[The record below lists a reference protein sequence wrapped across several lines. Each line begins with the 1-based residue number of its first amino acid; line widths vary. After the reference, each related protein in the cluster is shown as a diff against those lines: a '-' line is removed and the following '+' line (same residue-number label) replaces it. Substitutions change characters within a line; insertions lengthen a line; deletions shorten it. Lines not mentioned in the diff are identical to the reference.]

1 MSPKESPPAMED
13 HISGQSNKPL
23 PRPAHALSAQ
33 TVVQELSTNPDT
45 GLTAAEASR
54 RLVEYGAND
63 LGEEEGIKPIKIFI
77 AQICNCMTLVRWNGA
92 VYMASTDFYRC

>member
-1 MSPKESPPAMED
+1 MSPKELPPIMED

-33 TVVQELSTNPDT
+33 TVVQELSTDPDT

-77 AQICNCMTLVRWNGA
+77 AQICNCMTLVRWNG
-92 VYMASTDFYRC
+92 VVCMASTNFYRC